1 MSQGRK
7 PSEAGGATGGEGLMW
22 PRYWDHL
29 TEVGI
34 TAGLLVGA
42 EAMEGA
48 GRDAKRCHQSREER

>member
-1 MSQGRK
+1 MRRQSGLSEATPEMSWSRK
-7 PSEAGGATGGEGLMW
+7 PSEAGGTTGGEGSMG

-34 TAGLLVGA
+34 TAGLLVRA

-48 GRDAKRCHQSREER
+48 G